1 MNAFELGPGRLATTR
16 RLRHRLYQRL
26 LESDSRWVGVL
37 LAEWSNPI
45 ARSGVLLLLNTAIT
59 GVLGLVYWLTAAR
72 LFPQAAVGR
81 AAALV
86 SAATLLGGI
95 GQLNLSG
102 MLMRFLPQAG
112 ARSRQ
117 LVLVTYAIA
126 CTASLLLAVLAGLGV
141 DFLTGPNSPL
151 RLSALD
157 GAIFAASV
165 AATVVFVLQDSV
177 LIAVRRT
184 GWISIE
190 NGGFGVVKIVML
202 VALAG
207 FSGWGAIFASWMLPL
222 AATLPLITWLLFGW
236 LLPRRTHEQPLAPI
250 RSGTKRQIRSFV
262 YGDASAGIFTQT
274 WTYMLPV
281 IVTGALGAKQNAI
294 FYAAFL
300 FSSTLDQIAVNYSSP
315 LVVEG
320 ARDESALPA
329 LVKAAIRRIYIVLVP
344 PVLLFTFAGG
354 LVLHAYGPAYA
365 AGATALCLLSLS
377 CLPKALLT
385 VYYGVCRVQR
395 KTHRSAVIQ
404 GASCAAILA
413 GALLLS
419 QHGLAAICA
428 VVLSVQVICALV
440 AAPRL
445 ARCARGSGAL
455 QRGVPDVQ

>member
-1 MNAFELGPGRLATTR
+1 MNAVNLGAGRLATTR

-37 LAEWSNPI
+37 LAEWSDPI
-45 ARSGVLLLLNTAIT
+45 ARSSVLLLLNTAIT
-59 GVLGLVYWLTAAR
+59 GVLGLVYWLIAAR

-86 SAATLLGGI
+86 SASILLAGV

-112 ARSRQ
+112 VRSRH

-126 CTASLLLAVLAGLGV
+126 CAASLLLAVLAGLGV
-141 DFLTGPNSPL
+141 GFLTGPNSPL

-165 AATVVFVLQDSV
+165 AATVVFTLQDSV

-184 GWISIE
+184 GWIPIE

-236 LLPRRTHEQPLAPI
+236 LLPRRTHEQPLPPI

-262 YGDASAGIFTQT
+262 YGDASAGVFAQT

-377 CLPKALLT
+377 CLPKALLF

-395 KTHRSAVIQ
+395 KTHRSAVMQ

-428 VVLSVQVICALV
+428 VVLSVQVIGALV

-445 ARCARGSGAL
+445 ARACATSNEDSLRN
-455 QRGVPDVQ
+455 

>member
-1 MNAFELGPGRLATTR
+1 MSAVNLGTGRLATTR
-16 RLRHRLYQRL
+16 RLRGSLYQRL
-26 LESDSRWVGVL
+26 HKSDSRWLRVL
-37 LAEWSNPI
+37 LAEWSDPI
-45 ARSGVLLLLNTAIT
+45 ARGGVLLLLNTAAT
-59 GVLGLVYWLTAAR
+59 GMLGLLYWLIAAR

-86 SAATLLGGI
+86 SASILLAGV

-126 CTASLLLAVLAGLGV
+126 CAASLLLAILAGVGV
-141 DFLTGPNSPL
+141 AFLTGPNSPL
-151 RLSALD
+151 RVSALD

-165 AATVVFVLQDSV
+165 AATVVFTLQDSV

-184 GWISIE
+184 GWIPIE
-190 NGGFGVVKIVML
+190 NAGFGIVKLVML

-222 AATLPLITWLLFGW
+222 VATLPLITWLLFGW
-236 LLPRRTHEQPLAPI
+236 LLPRRTHEQPLGPI

-262 YGDASAGIFTQT
+262 LGDASAGIFTQT

-281 IVTGALGAKQNAI
+281 IVTGALGASQNAI

-300 FSSTLDQIAVNYSSP
+300 FSSTLDQIAINYSSP

-329 LVKAAIRRIYIVLVP
+329 LVKAATRRIYIVLVP

-354 LVLHAYGPAYA
+354 LVMRTYGPAYA

-377 CLPKALLT
+377 CLPKALLF

-395 KTHRSAVIQ
+395 KTHRSAAMQ

-419 QHGLAAICA
+419 HHGLAAICA
-428 VVLSVQVICALV
+428 IVLLVQVIGALV

-445 ARCARGSGAL
+445 AHCARGY
-455 QRGVPDVQ
+455 

>member
-1 MNAFELGPGRLATTR
+1 MSSVELPAGRLATTR
-16 RLRHRLYQRL
+16 RLRHWLYQRL
-26 LESDSRWVGVL
+26 LESDSRWVKML
-37 LAEWSNPI
+37 LSEWSDPI
-45 ARSGVLLLLNTAIT
+45 ARGGVLLLLNTAVT

-86 SAATLLGGI
+86 SASALLAGV

-112 ARSRQ
+112 TRSRQ
-117 LVLVTYAIA
+117 LVLVTYGIA
-126 CTASLLLAVLAGLGV
+126 CAASLLLALLAGLGV
-141 DFLTGPNSPL
+141 SFLTGPHSPL

-165 AATVVFVLQDSV
+165 AATVVFTLQDSV

-184 GWISIE
+184 GWIPIE
-190 NGGFGVVKIVML
+190 NGSFGVVKIVML
-202 VALAG
+202 VALGG

-222 AATLPLITWLLFGW
+222 VATLPLITWLLFGW
-236 LLPRRTHEQPLAPI
+236 LLPRHGGLALLSPI
-250 RSGTKRQIRSFV
+250 RSETKRQIRRFV
-262 YGDASAGIFTQT
+262 VGDASAGLFTQT

-281 IVTGALGAKQNAI
+281 LVTGILGAKQNAL

-320 ARDESALPA
+320 ARDESTLPT
-329 LVKAAIRRIYIVLVP
+329 LVKGATRRIYIVLVP
-344 PVLLFTFAGG
+344 PVLLFTLAGG
-354 LVLHAYGPAYA
+354 LVLHAYGPAYE

-377 CLPKALLT
+377 CLPKALLF

-395 KTHRSAVIQ
+395 KTHRSAIIQ
-404 GASCAAILA
+404 GASCVTILG
-413 GALLLS
+413 GALLVS
-419 QHGLAAICA
+419 HHGLAAICA
-428 VVLSVQVICALV
+428 VVLSVQVI
-440 AAPRL
+440 AAAVVLPSL
-445 ARCARGSGAL
+445 ARCVSGSRAQRVAPSAR
-455 QRGVPDVQ
+455 

>member
-1 MNAFELGPGRLATTR
+1 MNAVNLGAGRLATTR

-26 LESDSRWVGVL
+26 LESDSRWVGAL
-37 LAEWSNPI
+37 LAEWSDPL
-45 ARSGVLLLLNTAIT
+45 ARGGLLLLLNTAIT
-59 GVLGLVYWLTAAR
+59 GVLGLAYWLIAAR

-86 SAATLLGGI
+86 SASTLLAGV

-117 LVLVTYAIA
+117 LVLVTYVIA
-126 CTASLLLAVLAGLGV
+126 CAASLLLAVLAGLGV

-165 AATVVFVLQDSV
+165 AATVVFTLQDSV

-262 YGDASAGIFTQT
+262 FGDASAGVFTQT

-300 FSSTLDQIAVNYSSP
+300 FSSTLDQIAINYSAP

-329 LVKAAIRRIYIVLVP
+329 LVKAATRRIYIVLVP

-365 AGATALCLLSLS
+365 AGATALCLLSLA
-377 CLPKALLT
+377 CLPKALLF

-395 KTHRSAVIQ
+395 KTHRSAVMQ

-428 VVLSVQVICALV
+428 VVLSVQVIGALV

-445 ARCARGSGAL
+445 ARCARGS
-455 QRGVPDVQ
+455 